1 MEEARRD
8 AGVSDP
14 NVEVIRE
21 VNGAIAAGNPRAAAE
36 RLHPDII
43 WEHNI
48 GAGTPEEGVYRGRE
62 SLIQLFERVVE
73 TWEYIRPEPDSI
85 DRLEDGRYHVKGAL
99 RIKHRTSDAEIGSP
113 YEQHLEIRDLLLVKG
128 EMKSGEIAFA

>member
-1 MEEARRD
+1 
-8 AGVSDP
+8 VSEP

-21 VNGAIAAGNPRAAAE
+21 VNEAIASGDPRAAAP
-36 RLHPDII
+36 RLHPDVV

-48 GAGTPEEGVYRGRE
+48 GGGTPEEGVYRGRE

-73 TWEYIRPEPDSI
+73 TWEYIRPEPHSI
-85 DRLEDGRYHVKGAL
+85 ERLDDGRYRVKGHL
-99 RIKHRTSDAEIGSP
+99 RVKHRTSDTEISAP
-113 YEQHLEIRDLLLVKG
+113 YEQHLEVRNLLLVKG